1 MNGDQRS
8 TFSEFLVLNLLL
20 LIYPVRQIKIDVE
33 N

>member
-1 MNGDQRS
+1 MSGDQRS